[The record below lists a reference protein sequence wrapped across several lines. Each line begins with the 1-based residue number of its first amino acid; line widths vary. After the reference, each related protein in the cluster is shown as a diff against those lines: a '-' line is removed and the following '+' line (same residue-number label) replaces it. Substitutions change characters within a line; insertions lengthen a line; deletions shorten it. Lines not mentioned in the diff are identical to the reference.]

1 MKVDSYRIDHLGL
14 VAQMAEDIGLV
25 SRVNACLGIDKD
37 HIVSPGQAVLAMIL
51 NCLGFTTR
59 PLYITPAY
67 FERRHLSSLLGSGKG
82 GASILPEHL
91 NQHKLG
97 RVLDSI
103 ADFDPE
109 KLFMEVAIPAFRQ
122 QGVSVRQL
130 HIDTTS
136 HSLTGS
142 YLDDDGN
149 PLVGTLGGEVEA
161 DSYSVTVCRGYSKAH
176 RPDLK
181 QVVQELL
188 VSNDGDVPLML
199 KVFSGNKND
208 TSVMQ
213 ERIAILKKQ
222 LSDVKAEDLMPQIIV
237 GDSKFYSEKTITN
250 AHSDGFYWVTRVPNS
265 VDDVGF
271 NIEKALN
278 ARNQWTLLEKTAELS
293 PAAGLKYQ
301 EFTVEKSGIQ
311 QSFIVVRTDASRS
324 RAEKTVN
331 GLVEKEALS
340 LEAAAKRFAKK
351 EFSCEDDL
359 TAAWDE
365 LASKGKYHSVVK
377 SKIIELAKHSG
388 KGRPKAGAKAS
399 RLFKLSTWE
408 IHVNSHTVSRDKL
421 RRACFVLGTNATSD
435 AMSTSEV
442 IKAYMKEQHGVER
455 SFRFL
460 KDTRY
465 FADAFFLKNPSR
477 IAALL
482 SIMTLSLLVYALLQR
497 RLRLNLAGAD
507 EATVPDQKGKPT
519 KRPTQRWVNSMFEG
533 VDVVI
538 VETAENRSVTLNGVN
553 NLVQSTLVAMGPS
566 YQNRYSESVFSS

>member
-1 MKVDSYRIDHLGL
+1 
-14 VAQMAEDIGLV
+14 
-25 SRVNACLGIDKD
+25 
-37 HIVSPGQAVLAMIL
+37 
-51 NCLGFTTR
+51 
-59 PLYITPAY
+59 
-67 FERRHLSSLLGSGKG
+67 
-82 GASILPEHL
+82 
-91 NQHKLG
+91 
-97 RVLDSI
+97 
-103 ADFDPE
+103 
-109 KLFMEVAIPAFRQ
+109 
-122 QGVSVRQL
+122 
-130 HIDTTS
+130 
-136 HSLTGS
+136 
-142 YLDDDGN
+142 LDDDGN
-149 PLVGTLGGEVEA
+149 PLIGTLGGEGEA

-213 ERIAILKKQ
+213 ERIAVLKKQ
-222 LSDVKAEDLMPQIIV
+222 LSEVKAEDLMPKIIV
-237 GDSKFYSEKTITN
+237 GDSKFYSEKTITKAN
-250 AHSDGFYWVTRVPNS
+250 SDGYYWVTRVPNS
-265 VDDVGF
+265 FDDVGF
-271 NIEKALN
+271 NIEKALT
-278 ARNQWTLLEKTAELS
+278 ARNQWILLEKTADLN

-301 EFTVEKSGIQ
+301 EFTVDKYGIQ

-340 LEAAAKRFAKK
+340 LEAAAKRFGKK
-351 EFSCEDDL
+351 EFACEDDL
-359 TAAWDE
+359 AVAWAE
-365 LASKGKYHSVVK
+365 LASSSKYHSIVK
-377 SKIIELAKHSG
+377 LKVFELAKHSG
-388 KGRPKAGAKAS
+388 KGRPKAGAKPG
-399 RLFKLSTWE
+399 RVFRLSTWE
-408 IHVNSHTVSRDKL
+408 VLVNSRTVSRDKL
-421 RRACFVLGTNATSD
+421 RRACFVLGTNASSDDISTSD
-435 AMSTSEV
+435 VVKS
-442 IKAYMKEQHGVER
+442 YMKEQHGVER

-482 SIMTLSLLVYALLQR
+482 SVMTLSLLVYALLQR
-497 RLRLNLAGAD
+497 RLRLNLAGDD

-519 KRPTQRWVNSMFEG
+519 KRPTQRWINSMFEG

-566 YQNRYSESVFSS
+566 YQDRYSESAFSSC